1 LTPSCAHPNLQL
13 ASAHRPLDVQ
23 QAAFDRV
30 VHVLGTDRRLA
41 AAFAASRWPV
51 LDDFVALDGSALM
64 LDLVQASP
72 GERCGHCAS
81 VVYVGCAK
89 QAKPALTC
97 MVAEENGVLLL
108 STRES

>member
-1 LTPSCAHPNLQL
+1 LG
-13 ASAHRPLDVQ
+13 SAHRPLDVQ

-72 GERCGHCAS
+72 GERCGHYAS
-81 VVYVGCAK
+81 AHAQ
-89 QAKPALTC
+89 QAKLALTC
-97 MVAEENGVLLL
+97 ISAECISVERYV
-108 STRES
+108 SCSCSPDS

>member
-1 LTPSCAHPNLQL
+1 MCTLNSQL

-41 AAFAASRWPV
+41 AAFAASHWPV

-72 GERCGHCAS
+72 GERCGCHGNAH
-81 VVYVGCAK
+81 AWLEPR
-89 QAKPALTC
+89 QACFGLR
-97 MVAEENGVLLL
+97 
-108 STRES
+108 SH